1 MLWLGS
7 ARDLS
12 SENVENY
19 DPGRR
24 GSPMGAVLRLL
35 FPVVHRLLR

>member
-1 MLWLGS
+1 MLELGS

-12 SENVENY
+12 AEYVENY
-19 DPGRR
+19 GPSGR

-35 FPVVHRLLR
+35 FPVVHRLLG